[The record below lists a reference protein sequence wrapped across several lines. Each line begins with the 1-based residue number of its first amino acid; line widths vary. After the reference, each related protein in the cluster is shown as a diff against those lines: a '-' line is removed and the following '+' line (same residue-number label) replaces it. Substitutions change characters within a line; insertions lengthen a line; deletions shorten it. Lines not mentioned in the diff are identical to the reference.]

1 MSGRV
6 AHGEKFGR
14 ELGFPT
20 ANVHLHRHAS
30 PVQGI
35 FVVEVFGLDKE
46 PLQGVASV
54 GTRPTVNETKA
65 LLEVFL
71 FDFDQD
77 IYGKHIQVSFLKKL
91 RDEEKFASIEKL
103 KQQIQMDVE
112 QAQAYFAA

>member
-1 MSGRV
+1 
-6 AHGEKFGR
+6 
-14 ELGFPT
+14 
-20 ANVHLHRHAS
+20 
-30 PVQGI
+30 
-35 FVVEVFGLDKE
+35 
-46 PLQGVASV
+46 
-54 GTRPTVNETKA
+54 VNETKA

-77 IYGKHIQVSFLKKL
+77 IYGEHIQVSFLKKL